1 MKFQCEP
8 QQARGLVKEK
18 IARNLLGF
26 EKLEA
31 SSNSDIIQEGERLIA

>member
-8 QQARGLVKEK
+8 EQARGLVEEK

-26 EKLEA
+26 KKLEP
-31 SSNSDIIQEGERLIA
+31 SYNSDIIQEGERLIA

>member
-8 QQARGLVKEK
+8 EQARGLVKEK

-26 EKLEA
+26 EKLEL
-31 SSNSDIIQEGERLIA
+31 SYNSDTIQEGERLIA

>member
-8 QQARGLVKEK
+8 EQARGLVKDT

-26 EKLEA
+26 EKLA
-31 SSNSDIIQEGERLIA
+31 PSYSSDIIQEGERLIA